1 MAAIGAGLRSNIDA
15 SVLTVMQNVKILAD
29 ATALYQAAA
38 DEFIRCA
45 REAMAHQG
53 RFCVALSGGSTPRGV
68 YSLLAQRP
76 SDLPWSNIFVFFGDE
91 RHVPPDH
98 PDSNYRMAKEALL
111 SKVPIPETN
120 VFRIRAELD
129 ANQAAQDYEDKL
141 SSFFA
146 LKPGEFPRLDLIM
159 LGLGDDGHTASLFPG
174 SAALNETSRLVVAN
188 WVEKF
193 QQYRITLTYPVIN
206 NAAEVMFLVSGA
218 GKKEILKKVFSADS
232 DEYPAQHVNTKHGV
246 LLWLVD
252 QEAALVL

>member
-1 MAAIGAGLRSNIDA
+1 MNTKTIK
-15 SVLTVMQNVKILAD
+15 VLPD
-29 ATALYQAAA
+29 ATALCHAAA
-38 DEFIRCA
+38 EEFIHCA
-45 REAMAHQG
+45 GEAIASHS

-68 YSLLAQRP
+68 YSLLAERP
-76 SDLPWSNIFVFFGDE
+76 ADLPWNSIFVFFGDE

-111 SKVPIPETN
+111 SKVPIPAAN

-129 ANQAAQDYEDKL
+129 ANQAAQEYENQVR
-141 SSFFA
+141 SFFA
-146 LKPGEFPRLDLIM
+146 LKPGEFPRFDLIM

-193 QQYRITLTYPVIN
+193 QQYRITLTFPVIN
-206 NAAEVMFLVSGA
+206 HAAEIMFLVSGA
-218 GKKEILKKVFSADS
+218 GKAQTLKDVLSAD
-232 DEYPAQHVNTKHGV
+232 EKYPSQRVRPENGI

-252 QEAALVL
+252 QDAARLL